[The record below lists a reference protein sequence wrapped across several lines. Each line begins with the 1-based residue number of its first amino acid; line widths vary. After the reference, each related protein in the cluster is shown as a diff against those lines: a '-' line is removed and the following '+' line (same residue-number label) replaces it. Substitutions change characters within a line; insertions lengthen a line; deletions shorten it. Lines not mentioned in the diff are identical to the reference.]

1 MSHSATNIIE
11 DFRGDTLVSPALL
24 RAITKRI
31 VENIHPEKII
41 LFGSYAYGEPTL
53 DSDDAIAA
61 VKRVRKFV
69 RAKLG
74 LK

>member
-11 DFRGDTLVSPALL
+11 DFRGDTLVSRELL

-41 LFGSYAYGEPTL
+41 LFGRQGTL
-53 DSDDAIAA
+53 
-61 VKRVRKFV
+61 
-69 RAKLG
+69 
-74 LK
+74 